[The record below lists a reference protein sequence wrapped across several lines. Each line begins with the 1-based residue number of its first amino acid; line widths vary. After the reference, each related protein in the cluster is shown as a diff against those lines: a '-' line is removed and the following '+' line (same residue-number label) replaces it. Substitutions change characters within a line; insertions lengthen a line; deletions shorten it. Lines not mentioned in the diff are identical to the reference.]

1 MQNNAAMKTRRRF
14 LILRLLDAHAVES
27 HDQLARLLALE
38 GIDVNQ
44 ATLSRDL
51 RALGVVKAPLPGGG
65 ARYRSTP
72 GPPDRSVALANL
84 RAFLH
89 DIVPAGNMLVVRTRV
104 GGAQPV
110 GLALDQLEIQGIAGT
125 LAGDD
130 TVLAVVADG
139 HEPAEVAA
147 QIWGRVDE

>member
-1 MQNNAAMKTRRRF
+1 MKTRRHS
-14 LILRLLDAHAVES
+14 LILRLLDAHSVES
-27 HDQLARLLALE
+27 HDQLASLLAAE

-51 RALGVVKAPLPGGG
+51 RSLGVVKAPLPGGG

-89 DIVPAGNMLVVRTRV
+89 DIIPAGNMLVVKTRV

-110 GLALDQLEIQGIAGT
+110 GLALDQLDIKGIAGT

-139 HEPAEVAA
+139 HPPSDVAA
-147 QIWGRVDE
+147 QIWGRVDESSAA

>member
-1 MQNNAAMKTRRRF
+1 MRMKTRRRS
-14 LILRLLDAHAVES
+14 LILRLLEAHAVES
-27 HDQLARLLALE
+27 HDQLAHLLASE

-65 ARYRSTP
+65 SRYRPTP

-89 DIVPAGNMLVVRTRV
+89 DIIPAGNMLVVKTRV

-110 GLALDQLEIQGIAGT
+110 GLALDQLDVQGLAGT

-139 HEPAEVAA
+139 HQPSDVAA

>member
-1 MQNNAAMKTRRRF
+1 MKTQRRS
-14 LILRLLDAHAVES
+14 LILRLLKAHAVES
-27 HDQLARLLALE
+27 HDQLQHLLSGE

-51 RALGVVKAPLPGGG
+51 RALGVVKAPQPSGG
-65 ARYRSTP
+65 ARYRATP

-89 DIVPAGNMLVVRTRV
+89 EIVPAGNLLVIKTRV
-104 GGAQPV
+104 GCAQPV
-110 GLALDQLEIQGIAGT
+110 GLSLDQLGIEGLAGT

-139 HEPAEVAA
+139 HETRDVMGD
-147 QIWGRVDE
+147 IWATVD

>member
-1 MQNNAAMKTRRRF
+1 MKTRRHA
-14 LILRLLDAHAVES
+14 LILRLLESHAVES
-27 HDQLARLLALE
+27 HDQLAQLLAAE

-51 RALGVVKAPLPGGG
+51 RALGVVKTPLPGGG

-72 GPPDRSVALANL
+72 GPPDASVAQANL

-89 DIVPAGNMLVVRTRV
+89 DIIPAGNMLVVKTRV

-110 GLALDQLEIQGIAGT
+110 GLALDQLDVEGLAGT

-139 HEPAEVAA
+139 YQPSEVAA
-147 QIWGRVDE
+147 QIWGRVDA

>member
-1 MQNNAAMKTRRRF
+1 MKSRRRS
-14 LILRLLDAHAVES
+14 LILRLLDAHTVES
-27 HDQLARLLALE
+27 HDHLAQLLAGE

-65 ARYRSTP
+65 ARYRPTP

-89 DIVPAGNMLVVRTRV
+89 DVIPAGNLLVVKTRV

-110 GLALDQLEIQGIAGT
+110 GLALDRLDIQGLAGT

-139 HEPAEVAA
+139 HVPSEVAA
-147 QIWGRVDE
+147 QIWSRVDE